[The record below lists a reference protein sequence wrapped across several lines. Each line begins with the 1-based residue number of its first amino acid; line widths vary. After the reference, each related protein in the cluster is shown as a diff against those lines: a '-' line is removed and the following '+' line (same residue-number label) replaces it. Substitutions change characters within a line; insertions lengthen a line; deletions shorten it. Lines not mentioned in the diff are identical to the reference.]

1 MVGKYFLLAS
11 AALGISLAAVNFAHA
26 DESGLS
32 FWLPGEFGSFA
43 AVPGVPGWSVST
55 FYYHPSAIGGGSK
68 LFQQGGRI
76 EAGLRG
82 SGNLVGVGPGYTFET
97 PVFGG
102 QAAVSLLGLGGQ
114 SYGAVDATLTGPR
127 GNTVSLARSES
138 LTSVGDL
145 IPLATLKW
153 NQGVSNFMVYGTG
166 DIPVGD
172 YSTKRLVNLGL
183 GHGAIDGGL
192 GYTYLNPANKLE
204 FIGGRGS
211 DLQLD
216 QLARSISERPRR
228 PLRLGRFILSHQ
240 AAQRRSRRLSVPTG
254 DGRPRPRSESW
265 RVRIRGRRRRP
276 AAQLLLPGDRQDSRV
291 REREGLLGV
300 RPRESSRRL
309 ERVAYRRLFARGS
322 EVDGKSVVRKAFAL
336 VRRHRIFR
344 F

>member
-1 MVGKYFLLAS
+1 MVGKYFLLTS

-55 FYYHPSAIGGGSK
+55 FYYHPSAIGGGGK

-204 FIGGRGS
+204 FSAVVGLTYNLINWHDQYQNGLDAHFDWGAS
-211 DLQLD
+211 YFLTKQLNVGLVGYVF
-216 QLARSISERPRR
+216 Q
-228 PLRLGRFILSHQ
+228 Q
-240 AAQRRSRRLSVPTG
+240 ATG
-254 DGRPRPRSESW
+254 DRGPGASLGAFESGVAGVGPQLNYFFPVTDKIQGYVNVKAYWEFAHENRPDGWNAWLTVAFS
-265 RVRIRGRRRRP
+265 P
-276 AAQLLLPGDRQDSRV
+276 AAP
-291 REREGLLGV
+291 
-300 RPRESSRRL
+300 
-309 ERVAYRRLFARGS
+309 
-322 EVDGKSVVRKAFAL
+322 K
-336 VRRHRIFR
+336 
-344 F
+344 